1 MLALIGLGIT
11 SYLSYEKLS
20 GGEPTCVIGGGCAT
34 VQNSPYA
41 ELAGIPLSYLGVIT
55 YIILVASALI
65 PGFPGRLIGFIVSL
79 CGVAFSGWLLYA
91 EIFLIKAICPY
102 CVASLIVMVIS
113 LGVAITRMVRAGDF
127 SDGDAGTAPA

>member
-1 MLALIGLGIT
+1 MLALIGLAIT

-55 YIILVASALI
+55 YAILVASALI
-65 PGFPGRLIGFIVSL
+65 PGFPGRLIAFIVAL
-79 CGVAFSGWLLYA
+79 CGVAFSLWLLYA
-91 EIFLIKAICPY
+91 ELFLIEAICPW
-102 CVASLIVMVIS
+102 CVASLIVMLGS
-113 LGVAITRMVRAGDF
+113 LAVAIVHLMRAGDF
-127 SDGDAGTAPA
+127 RDGDGPATA

>member
-1 MLALIGLGIT
+1 MLALIGLAIT

-65 PGFPGRLIGFIVSL
+65 PGFPGRLIAFIVAL
-79 CGVAFSGWLLYA
+79 CGVAFSLWLLYA
-91 EIFLIKAICPY
+91 ELFLIEAICPW
-102 CVASLIVMVIS
+102 CVASLIVMLGS
-113 LGVAITRMVRAGDF
+113 LAVAIVHLMRAGDF
-127 SDGDAGTAPA
+127 RGGDGPATA

>member
-1 MLALIGLGIT
+1 MLAVVGLGIT
-11 SYLSYEKLS
+11 SYLSYEKLT

-55 YIILVASALI
+55 YIILIASAII
-65 PGFPGRLIGFIVSL
+65 PAFPGRLVAFIVAL

-102 CVASLIVMVIS
+102 CVASLIVMVGS

-127 SDGDAGTAPA
+127 SDDDGGGAAA

>member
-55 YIILVASALI
+55 YVILVASAII
-65 PGFPGRLIGFIVSL
+65 PAFPGRLIAFIVAL
-79 CGVAFSGWLLYA
+79 CGVAFSLWLLYA
-91 EIFLIKAICPY
+91 EIFLIEAICPW
-102 CVASLIVMVIS
+102 CVASLIVMLAS
-113 LGVAITRMVRAGDF
+113 LGIAITRMVKAGDLRN
-127 SDGDAGTAPA
+127 DDAGGAAA

>member
-1 MLALIGLGIT
+1 MLALIGLAIT

-55 YIILVASALI
+55 YAILVASALI
-65 PGFPGRLIGFIVSL
+65 PGFQGRLVAFIVAL
-79 CGVAFSGWLLYA
+79 CGVAFSLWLLYA
-91 EIFLIKAICPY
+91 ELFLIEAICPW
-102 CVASLIVMVIS
+102 CVASLIVMLGS
-113 LGVAITRMVRAGDF
+113 LAVAIVHLMRAGDF
-127 SDGDAGTAPA
+127 RGGDGPATA

>member
-1 MLALIGLGIT
+1 MLALIGLAIT

-55 YIILVASALI
+55 YAILVASALI
-65 PGFPGRLIGFIVSL
+65 PGFPGRLVAFIVAL
-79 CGVAFSGWLLYA
+79 CGVAFSLWLLYA
-91 EIFLIKAICPY
+91 ELFLIEAICPW
-102 CVASLIVMVIS
+102 CVASLIVMLGS
-113 LGVAITRMVRAGDF
+113 LAVAIVHLMRAGDF
-127 SDGDAGTAPA
+127 RGGDGPATA

>member
-65 PGFPGRLIGFIVSL
+65 PGFPGRLVGFIVAL

-91 EIFLIKAICPY
+91 ELFLIKAICPY
-102 CVASLIVMVIS
+102 CVASLIVMVAS
-113 LGVAITRMVRAGDF
+113 LGVAIARLVRAGDLR
-127 SDGDAGTAPA
+127 SDAGATPA

>member
-1 MLALIGLGIT
+1 MLALIGLAIT

-65 PGFPGRLIGFIVSL
+65 PGFPGRLVAFIVAL
-79 CGVAFSGWLLYA
+79 CGVAFSLWLLYA
-91 EIFLIKAICPY
+91 ELFLIEAICPW
-102 CVASLIVMVIS
+102 CVASLIVMLGS
-113 LGVAITRMVRAGDF
+113 LAVAIVHLMRAGDF
-127 SDGDAGTAPA
+127 RGGDGPATA

>member
-11 SYLSYEKLS
+11 SYLSYEKVT

-41 ELAGIPLSYLGVIT
+41 ELAGVPLSYLGVVT
-55 YIILVASALI
+55 YLILLASAFV
-65 PGFPGRLIGFIVSL
+65 PGFPGRLVAFIVAL

-102 CVASLIVMVIS
+102 CVASLIVMLAL
-113 LGVAITRMVRAGDF
+113 LGIAITRLVRAGALRD
-127 SDGDAGTAPA
+127 APAGPAAA

>member
-11 SYLSYEKLS
+11 AYLSYEKLS

-65 PGFPGRLIGFIVSL
+65 PAFPGRLIAFIVAL

-102 CVASLIVMVIS
+102 CVASLIVMVAS
-113 LGVAITRMVRAGDF
+113 LGVAIARMVRAGDF
-127 SDGDAGTAPA
+127 SDDDAEAAAA